1 MHLRSLAPPSSCAAL
16 LLMVPFSAAQAP
28 PVAAPAPA
36 ASGAVIAAEPT
47 GPPARPAS
55 RVLDQTGALT
65 APERAALS
73 RDFTDSAAAGLSL
86 YFIALNSSEGL
97 TEEDAASDLARL
109 WEDAPLTAVILHVP
123 GRAMSLGFSG
133 SRLASLQ
140 QDEIDSLSTSALTA
154 GRARQT
160 MPEQGKAAAR
170 RLIEDFTRYRA
181 GEPLTPYAGAF
192 ATRSDNNSTHHL
204 ILWAGSAVIVFL
216 SCLLFLARRRR
227 AHRPRLFPLTAPRE
241 RFSAPH
247 SGGNNVM
254 IAFSNERGE
263 E

>member
-1 MHLRSLAPPSSCAAL
+1 MHLRSLAPASRCAAL
-16 LLMVPFSAAQAP
+16 LLCVPFSSAQNP
-28 PVAAPAPA
+28 PVAAPAA
-36 ASGAVIAAEPT
+36 AESGEVITGEPT

-73 RDFTDSAAAGLSL
+73 RDFTAAAAHGLSL

-97 TEEDAASDLARL
+97 TEEDAANELARL

-123 GRAMSLGFSG
+123 GRARSLGFSG
-133 SRLASLQ
+133 SRLSSLQ
-140 QDEIDSLSTSALTA
+140 QEEIESLAASALAA

-170 RLIEDFTRYRA
+170 RLIEDFTRFRA
-181 GEPLTPYAGAF
+181 GGPLTPYAGTLSA
-192 ATRSDNNSTHHL
+192 RSSSDITHQL
-204 ILWAGSAVIVFL
+204 ILWGGSAAIVFL
-216 SCLLFLARRRR
+216 FCLLLLARRRR

-254 IAFSNERGE
+254 INFSNGSAED
-263 E
+263 